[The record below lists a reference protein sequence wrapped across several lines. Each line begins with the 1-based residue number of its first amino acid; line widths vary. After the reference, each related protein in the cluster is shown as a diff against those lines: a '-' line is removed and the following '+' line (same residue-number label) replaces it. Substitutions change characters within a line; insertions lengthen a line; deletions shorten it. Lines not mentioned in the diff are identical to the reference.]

1 MVKLDGYQ
9 YASSTT
15 AWVLICTTTTGMVFI
30 YTYYNWIDIYTPLLQ
45 LDGYLYA
52 TATTGWVLIITTTWV
67 LTFTYYNLIGTNIHL
82 LQSHRH

>member
-9 YASSTT
+9 YASTTT
-15 AWVLICTTTTGMVFI
+15 AWVLICITATGMVFI
-30 YTYYNWIDIYTPLLQ
+30 YTYYNLMDIYTPLLQ

-67 LTFTYYNLIGTNIHL
+67 ITFTYYNLIGTNINI
-82 LQSHRH
+82 LQPHRH